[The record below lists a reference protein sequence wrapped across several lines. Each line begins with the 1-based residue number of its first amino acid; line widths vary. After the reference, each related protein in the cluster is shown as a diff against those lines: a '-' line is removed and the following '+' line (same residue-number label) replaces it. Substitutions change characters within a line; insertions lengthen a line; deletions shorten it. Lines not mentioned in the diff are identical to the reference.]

1 MSALATVTTKLSKL
15 IPLLGSDQ
23 PGEVVAAATAIHRTL
38 QSAGCDFH
46 DLVAVIESPPPA
58 ARPRTDFHSEP
69 DVDLQEMVEFC
80 VHHAGSLT
88 PKEAS
93 FVRQMH
99 RHVTMGWH
107 ISIRQQAWLESIHAK
122 LRRFS

>member
-1 MSALATVTTKLSKL
+1 M

-58 ARPRTDFHSEP
+58 ARPRSDFHEP
-69 DVDLQEMVEFC
+69 ESTEIQVMAEFC
-80 VHHAGSLT
+80 CRHMPILKD
-88 PKEAS
+88 KERQ
-93 FVRQMH
+93 FVQQMH
-99 RHVTMGWH
+99 RNTALGWR
-107 ISIRQQAWLESIHAK
+107 ITEKQEKWLTDIYWK